1 MTTINEHIDRDIIE
15 LMQADLDDNQ
25 AKKRHLESELHALEE
40 YKWNH
45 PAEDHDP
52 NSLELYCDAHPD
64 APECR
69 IYED

>member
-1 MTTINEHIDRDIIE
+1 MTINEHIDRDIHE
-15 LMQADLDDNQ
+15 LMQADLEDNQ
-25 AKKRHLESELHALEE
+25 AKVRHLTDELNALED

-45 PAEDHDP
+45 PVEDHDP
-52 NSLELYCDAHPD
+52 NSLELYCDSHPD

>member
-15 LMQADLDDNQ
+15 LMQADLDDDQ
-25 AKKRHLESELHALEE
+25 AKKRHLEAELDALED

-45 PAEDHDP
+45 PWDDHDP
-52 NSLELYCDAHPD
+52 NSLELYCDANPD